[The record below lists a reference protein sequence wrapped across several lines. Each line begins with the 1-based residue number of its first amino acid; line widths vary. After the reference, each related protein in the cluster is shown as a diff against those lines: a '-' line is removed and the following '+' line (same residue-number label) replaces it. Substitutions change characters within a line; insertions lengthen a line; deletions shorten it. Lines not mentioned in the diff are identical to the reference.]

1 MNSVDTRETELSVG
15 VYKSRGVSLVRG
27 EGALLWDDQGKQYI
41 DCTAGIGVANI
52 GHANPVLVNAIAEQA
67 KRLITCAG
75 IFPNDVRA
83 ECMEKLVEI
92 SPAGLERVFLCNSGA
107 ESIEGA
113 LKFVRQT
120 TGRNKVVSANRGFH
134 GRTMGALSA
143 TPSKKYQD
151 PFSPLVPGFSYV
163 PYNQVEALKKAVDEN
178 TAAVLLELVQG
189 EGGVYAAEQSYIDAA
204 VEICKANGAMLIID
218 EIQTG
223 FCRTGKMFAC
233 EHYGVEPDVLCL
245 AKGIAGGV
253 PMGAILV
260 NGKIESSVGAHGST
274 FGGNPLACAAFL
286 ATIGVMEREQLAER
300 AAELGDRFVRKLL
313 KDKPPQVRAV
323 RHVGLMI
330 GIELKVRSTP
340 YLQKLQDQ
348 GVLALPAGTTVLR
361 LLPPL
366 VISEA
371 QMDEVLDRLLTILE
385 SETESAPA

>member
-1 MNSVDTRETELSVG
+1 MNSVDARETELSVG
-15 VYKSRGVSLVRG
+15 VYKSRGISLVRG

-75 IFPNDVRA
+75 TFPNDTRA
-83 ECMEKLVEI
+83 QCMEKLVKI
-92 SPAGLERVFLCNSGA
+92 SPTGLERVFLCNSGA

-143 TPSKKYQD
+143 TPNKSYQD

-163 PYNQVEALKKAVDEN
+163 PYNQVESLKEAVDEN

-204 VEICKANGAMLIID
+204 VEICEANGVMLIID

-260 NGKIESSVGAHGST
+260 NNKIKSSVGAHGST

-286 ATIGVMEREQLAER
+286 ATVGVMEREQLADR
-300 AAELGDRFVRKLL
+300 AAEIGDRFVSKLL

-323 RHVGLMI
+323 RHLGLMI

-340 YLQKLQDQ
+340 YLEKLQDE

-371 QMDEVLDRLLTILE
+371 QMDEVLDRLMAILE